1 MPLAREILLLVL
13 SCAYGS
19 HWRHTPSFARLM
31 SQVIQFDDR
40 YAHKKGI
47 LIPEIW
53 FQDALEVFRHIFT
66 FSKNL
71 LEYIDYFSM
80 RGQHYYKDDFSKFPL
95 NSATILTFSLF
106 ERRKAL
112 KHKNYLSSPDLWTI

>member
-1 MPLAREILLLVL
+1 
-13 SCAYGS
+13 
-19 HWRHTPSFARLM
+19 M

-53 FQDALEVFRHIFT
+53 FQDALEVFRQIFT

-80 RGQHYYKDDFSKFPL
+80 RGQHYYKDDFFFFFL

-106 ERRKAL
+106 
-112 KHKNYLSSPDLWTI
+112 

>member
-1 MPLAREILLLVL
+1 
-13 SCAYGS
+13 
-19 HWRHTPSFARLM
+19 M

-53 FQDALEVFRHIFT
+53 FQDALEVFRQIFT

-71 LEYIDYFSM
+71 LEYIDYFSIFGYNRIESKICRN
-80 RGQHYYKDDFSKFPL
+80 RGVVYDGVYQAAHGRPDSGIEQIVFRYPADRSPSGGQNDDAAGAGGKREDRAAVC
-95 NSATILTFSLF
+95 NTG
-106 ERRKAL
+106 
-112 KHKNYLSSPDLWTI
+112 